1 MDRSIFRALI
11 WGSIVAVLLVAAP
24 LTSTFAEGDDLEEG
38 GIQWVDGWA
47 AGKAEAAKSG
57 KLIFL
62 YFGRHTPT

>member
-24 LTSTFAEGDDLEEG
+24 MTSTFAEGEDLEGG
-38 GIQWVDGWA
+38 GIQWVDGWE
-47 AGKAEAAKSG
+47 AGKAEAAKAG